1 MSLKLTG
8 TTNQGIVDIETK
20 IKDIIWLPGVYR
32 SYNLDDAEPMQAE
45 FSLQCSGGL
54 EIVGNDLAAVL
65 HQWREYC
72 AEVEVVDVI
81 RLNRVG

>member
-1 MSLKLTG
+1 MSTKLTG
-8 TTNQGIVDIETK
+8 TTDPVIVDIETI
-20 IKDIIWLPGVYR
+20 IKNIIWLPGVYR
-32 SYNLDDAEPMQAE
+32 SYNLDDEDTTQRV

-65 HQWREYC
+65 HRWREYC

>member
-1 MSLKLTG
+1 MSKLTG
-8 TTNQGIVDIETK
+8 TTDQVIVDIETI
-20 IKDIIWLPGVYR
+20 IKDTIWLPGVYR
-32 SYNLDDAEPMQAE
+32 GYNLDDADTSQVV

-65 HQWREYC
+65 HRWREYC

-81 RLNRVG
+81 GLNRVG